1 MRILRRDGPESL
13 ALQLL
18 ASLVSLVVAGTAGVA
33 FPYLARTA
41 LGLPAEAYGLAES
54 AMGAAAVLG
63 SVFVGLTAGRLRLR
77 WLAAVFLGF
86 GLCLLPAGLVFALP
100 LNASV
105 RYGVLLA
112 VFCLCQ
118 FGCSVFSTCSIT
130 VIQACTPETL
140 MGKVMSLVFT
150 LSMCAQPVGQIVYGA
165 LFDRFAGAPHWVLL
179 PSGAVVCLIGLASVP
194 FFAGLERRAP
204 LREAGNK
211 EPADG
216 SREGLSA
223 GKEG

>member
-1 MRILRRDGPESL
+1 
-13 ALQLL
+13 
-18 ASLVSLVVAGTAGVA
+18 
-33 FPYLARTA
+33 
-41 LGLPAEAYGLAES
+41 
-54 AMGAAAVLG
+54 G

-105 RYGVLLA
+105 RYGGLLA
-112 VFCLCQ
+112 MFCLCQ
-118 FGCSVFSTCSIT
+118 FGCSVVSTCSIT

-140 MGKVMSLVFT
+140 MGKVMSFVFT

-165 LFDRFAGAPHWVLL
+165 LFDRFAGDPHWVLL

-216 SREGLSA
+216 SR
-223 GKEG
+223 

>member
-1 MRILRRDGPESL
+1 MRLRVVPQRQQLRLGAVRQRLVRSLLHCAEAAVELVAGPVEGILRIHTGHLGDLGGHEQGVSHLFPDTVGNVGGLSV
-13 ALQLL
+13 LQGGQSVVHFLL
-18 ASLVSLVVAGTAGVA
+18 CIGK
-33 FPYLARTA
+33 
-41 LGLPAEAYGLAES
+41 
-54 AMGAAAVLG
+54 
-63 SVFVGLTAGRLRLR
+63 
-77 WLAAVFLGF
+77 FL
-86 GLCLLPAGLVFALP
+86 
-100 LNASV
+100 
-105 RYGVLLA
+105 
-112 VFCLCQ
+112 FCLCQ

-130 VIQACTPETL
+130 VIQARTPETL
-140 MGKVMSLVFT
+140 MGKVMSFVFT

-165 LFDRFAGAPHWVLL
+165 LFDRFAGDPHRVLL

-194 FFAGLERRAP
+194 FFVGLERRAP